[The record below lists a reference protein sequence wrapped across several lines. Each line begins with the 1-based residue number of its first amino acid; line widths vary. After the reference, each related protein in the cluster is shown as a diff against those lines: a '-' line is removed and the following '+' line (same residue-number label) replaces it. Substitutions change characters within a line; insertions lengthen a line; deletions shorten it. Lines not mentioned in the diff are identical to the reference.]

1 MSLKKIDSIS
11 EEGDVTIAGRVM
23 RSHESQS
30 LYLYTILDE
39 GGSIDVASYSP
50 FPLGDYVQVHGTAKK
65 HGSYME
71 VYAIDMNRLIG
82 DARDI
87 VSRDVEKALAKE
99 CEPLKVQKQLVEDDV
114 MSALAAPFDDAA
126 RRIRRAIFSFRPIML
141 RYNGDA
147 DGICA
152 GLCIKRAI
160 EHHIGRDAKRRLFF
174 AQNNPAVYSEGDALR
189 DVSLLRMLP
198 DQMGTPLVIL
208 VDFAANSESLEAI
221 ELHKGAANELLIVDH
236 HPFDPKMPVLAECF
250 VSPMT
255 CNGTSHYCTG
265 LLAGEIAK
273 RVAEVDIEEFQ
284 KIAMAGDRS
293 KLIEADAEHLRIA
306 QALDFLAIYQKA
318 VSTLDFYDTS
328 LQDKKFMDSVYE
340 QSVTK
345 MKHSADVAKE
355 FVKMREFQNG
365 FILCKIRMD
374 AAAKKGEFPTKG
386 KTTGAVH
393 DEFAANTDRPLVTLG
408 YGERMISIRANP
420 QALARGFNASK
431 MIEALKAD
439 MSNSIESGGG
449 HAVAASIKV
458 NKGFGKI
465 VLDWVCDWIE
475 KL

>member
-1 MSLKKIDSIS
+1 MSLTKIESIS
-11 EEGDVTIAGRVM
+11 EEGEVTLAGRVM
-23 RSHESQS
+23 RSHESQA

-39 GGSIDVASYSP
+39 TGSIDVASYNP
-50 FPLGDYVQVHGTAKK
+50 FPLGDYVQVHGNAKK
-65 HGSYME
+65 HGGRTE

-82 DARDI
+82 EARDI
-87 VSRDVEKALAKE
+87 VAAGVEKALAKE
-99 CEPLKVQKQLVEDDV
+99 CEPLKVQKMLVEDEV
-114 MSALAAPFDDAA
+114 TNALASSFDDAA
-126 RRIRRAIFSFRPIML
+126 RRIRRAIFSFKPIL
-141 RYNGDA
+141 IRYNGDA
-147 DGICA
+147 DGICS

-160 EHHIGRDAKRRLFF
+160 EHLLGRDAKRRLLF

-189 DVSLLRMLP
+189 DVSVLRMLP

-208 VDFAANSESLEAI
+208 LDFAANTESLQGI

-236 HPFDPKMPVLAECF
+236 HPFDPKIPVLAECF

-273 RVAEVDIEEFQ
+273 RVAEQDMEELQ
-284 KIAMAGDRS
+284 RIAMAGDKS
-293 KLIEADAEHLRIA
+293 KLVEADPEHQRLA
-306 QALDFLAIYQKA
+306 QAIDFLAIYQRG
-318 VSTLDFYDTS
+318 VSTLDFYDKS
-328 LQDKKFMDSVYE
+328 LQDRKFMDSVYE
-340 QSVTK
+340 QSVAK
-345 MKHSADVAKE
+345 MKHAAEVAKE

-365 FILCKIRMD
+365 FMLCKIRMD

-386 KTTGAVH
+386 KATGSVH
-393 DEFAANTDRPLVTLG
+393 DDIAAKTDRPLVTLG

-431 MIEALKAD
+431 MIDQLKAD
-439 MSNSIESGGG
+439 MSNAVESGGG

-465 VLDWVCDWIE
+465 VLDWVCSWIE